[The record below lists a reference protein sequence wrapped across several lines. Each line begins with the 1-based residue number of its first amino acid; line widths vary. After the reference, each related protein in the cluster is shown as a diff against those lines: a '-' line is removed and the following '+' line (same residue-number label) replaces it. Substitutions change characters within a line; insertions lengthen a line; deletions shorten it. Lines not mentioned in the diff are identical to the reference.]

1 MHHQASTGRKG
12 ESKSYT
18 LRTTCCQMLRSL
30 RSERGFSS
38 TSAAPTSMP
47 RHTSS
52 VLLPFSDMSTTG
64 RCEADCL
71 RGPQC
76 LASLATAWACSCRG
90 TQYAICHEAFSCK
103 RAFRARYWRSQE
115 LSRDPSRDAPASP
128 KVQPRVR
135 RSFSALLSDS
145 PNGGPANMKC
155 CHCTDEPIRALIFHL
170 SPARGA
176 ATPHRNVGRLVG
188 LTTIVSQDIHKPA
201 LHQGWP
207 HPRAAR

>member
-1 MHHQASTGRKG
+1 MHHQASTGHHQASTGRRG
-12 ESKSYT
+12 ESKSQT

-76 LASLATAWACSCRG
+76 LASLATAWACSAEALSMPFVIRHSAARG
-90 TQYAICHEAFSCK
+90 
-103 RAFRARYWRSQE
+103 
-115 LSRDPSRDAPASP
+115 PSEQDIGD
-128 KVQPRVR
+128 R
-135 RSFSALLSDS
+135 RSFPGIRRGMRLLHRKYSLESGETFLHFS
-145 PNGGPANMKC
+145 PILQMAAR
-155 CHCTDEPIRALIFHL
+155 PIRNAVIAQMN
-170 SPARGA
+170 P
-176 ATPHRNVGRLVG
+176 
-188 LTTIVSQDIHKPA
+188 
-201 LHQGWP
+201 
-207 HPRAAR
+207 